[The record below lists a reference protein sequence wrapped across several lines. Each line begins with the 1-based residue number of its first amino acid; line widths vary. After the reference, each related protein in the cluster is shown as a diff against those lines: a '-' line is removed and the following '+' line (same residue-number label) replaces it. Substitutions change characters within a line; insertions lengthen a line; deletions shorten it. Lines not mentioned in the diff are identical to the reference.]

1 MSPFMR
7 NDSLKN
13 FINTRKG
20 QRNLVHFISHTKF
33 HYTRYFFAKHSP
45 IWVKFGIRGLLIG
58 CTGFRSF
65 NKDGKV
71 EGKVAATA
79 VVVVVVVIV
88 VVVVVKRVMV
98 SIMAPSIS
106 RSLLFHCITSPVLWG
121 QGTETRPLLA
131 TRLKRLP
138 ILTFCRS
145 LGLRHTL
152 PQILYLLLANT
163 GQ

>member
-1 MSPFMR
+1 MA
-7 NDSLKN
+7 
-13 FINTRKG
+13 
-20 QRNLVHFISHTKF
+20 V
-33 HYTRYFFAKHSP
+33 
-45 IWVKFGIRGLLIG
+45 
-58 CTGFRSF
+58 
-65 NKDGKV
+65 
-71 EGKVAATA
+71 A
-79 VVVVVVVIV
+79 VVVVA
-88 VVVVVKRVMV
+88 VKRVMV